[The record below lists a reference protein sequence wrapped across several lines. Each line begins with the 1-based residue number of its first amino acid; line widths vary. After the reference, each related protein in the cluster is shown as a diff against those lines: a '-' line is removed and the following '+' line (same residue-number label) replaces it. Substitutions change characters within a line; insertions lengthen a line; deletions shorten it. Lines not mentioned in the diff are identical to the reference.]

1 MIPREPA
8 STSELAEVLAACGAQ
23 RQTVELGGHFSKRSM
38 GGAIAPAAAV
48 VSTARLNRVAEY
60 EPKDLTISVEA
71 GLEFAGLQDLLAE
84 NRQMLPLDPPCPE
97 RATVG
102 GVVASNC
109 AGPRRRLYGSARDM
123 VIGMTFVNLEGQE
136 VKSGGMVV
144 KNVAGLDMSKL
155 LIGSFGT
162 LAAIARVNFKVVPR
176 PLQERTWALG
186 FEALDGALKA
196 RDQILRSVLQP
207 AAMDLAN
214 PEAAARLG
222 SLPAGWVLLVEAGG
236 IEAIMARYDRELK
249 GVAHHT
255 AARDVVSLEEHVA
268 REVWRRV
275 RDFPAAGDEAIV
287 RLSMTLARLAE
298 GFELAGRIPAQAR
311 AGNGIL
317 YARTAD
323 PAGLAGRARSAGL
336 YAVIESWAAPEKAE
350 AELWADPGPELE
362 VMSRIKAALDPHRLL
377 NHGRLYNRL

>member
-1 MIPREPA
+1 
-8 STSELAEVLAACGAQ
+8 LAEILAACGAQ

-38 GGAIAPAAAV
+38 GGSIGSAAMV

-71 GLEFAGLQDLLAE
+71 GLGFAALRDLLAD

-123 VIGMTFVNLEGQE
+123 VIGMTFVTLEGQE

-144 KNVAGLDMSKL
+144 KNVAGLDMAKL
-155 LIGSFGT
+155 LIGSFGI
-162 LAAIARVNFKVVPR
+162 LAAIARVNFKVIPR
-176 PLQERTWALG
+176 PPQEHTWALG
-186 FEALDGALKA
+186 FDTLDGALKA

-207 AAMDLAN
+207 AAVDLAG
-214 PEAAARLG
+214 PAAASRLG
-222 SLPAGWVLLVEAGG
+222 PLPAGWVLLIEAGG
-236 IEAIMARYDRELK
+236 IEAVMARYDRELK
-249 GVAHHT
+249 AVAHHA
-255 AARDVVSLEEHVA
+255 AARDFASLEEDAA

-275 RDFPAAGDEAIV
+275 HDFPASGDEAVV
-287 RLSMTLARLAE
+287 RLSMTLAGLGQ
-298 GFELAGRIPAQAR
+298 GFEIASGAPALAR

-317 YARTAD
+317 YVRTPD
-323 PAGLAGRARSAGL
+323 PAGLARRARAAGL
-336 YAVIESWAAPEKAE
+336 YVVIESWAAPEKSQ
-350 AELWADPGPELE
+350 AELWADPGPELQ
-362 VMSRIKAALDPHRLL
+362 VMSQIKAALDPHHLL